1 MWNATC
7 FLEIEIFGESTPVL
21 SLIINE
27 GEQIWLRII
36 CYKLFNSK
44 KSWEVIKVSRCNR
57 IREKDVVFFV
67 TRHTQNDFTS
77 LIIFSKIVLIVV
89 LIINN

>member
-1 MWNATC
+1 MPHVSLKSK
-7 FLEIEIFGESTPVL
+7 FLENQRQFL

-67 TRHTQNDFTS
+67 TRHT
-77 LIIFSKIVLIVV
+77 
-89 LIINN
+89 